1 MITFSK
7 EKAIIFKL
15 RITVYQFSKTKP
27 RSFDVFIYWQIIKLS
42 LFYSWPPRYHGTMFK
57 RKTLSANVLVV
68 FTFMCK

>member
-15 RITVYQFSKTKP
+15 RITVYQFSKTKH

-42 LFYSWPPRYHGTMFK
+42 LFTVGLLGIMGPCLREKHS
-57 RKTLSANVLVV
+57 VL
-68 FTFMCK
+68 MC